1 MRLDTHPKRDWGHTS
16 CHFLVDLT
24 FWFCSFA
31 AATAIRF
38 HGDFNVI
45 MHRSMA
51 YAPAVLIGG
60 LAVASC
66 FYVSGLYSLY
76 AWHRSWRKRL
86 GIVSIC
92 LIAGAMFLLA
102 LGSLAPDG
110 RVGRGVGALGFPLAA
125 CLALTHHLVLH
136 RRSRNFRENGACI
149 ITCWEDQVEALR
161 LLALNQRTFRTLGC
175 FTSPSVELH
184 PLLTSLGSLENL
196 DEGLEAHDISRIF
209 CTQHNLRQEET
220 ARTLRRLRYSGMAI
234 SSVTEACEEIHQAI
248 PLELIDHEWLLH
260 ACGQPGYYYV
270 SKLKRL
276 GDILIAFSLGTLV
289 LPLVV
294 LCWIAVRLTSRGPGF
309 YSQVR
314 EGRFG
319 VLFHVHK
326 LRTMR
331 VDAEAN
337 GPQWSQLSGDSR
349 ITPIGHYLR
358 KFRIDELPQLW
369 NVLIGEMSFVG
380 PRPERPEF
388 TKELASQIP
397 FFRERLL
404 IRPGLTGWAQVCY
417 PYGASVDDARRKLE
431 FDLYY
436 VKHMSIS
443 LDTFVLLDTIK
454 IIVLGGASERRG
466 ASLTEFQHVH
476 RRVTE
481 EVSELRQKTV
491 RRLPDCAVLLPA
503 MID

>member
-1 MRLDTHPKRDWGHTS
+1 MRLDTHPQRDWGHTGA
-16 CHFLVDLT
+16 HFLIDLA
-24 FWFCSFA
+24 FWSLSFA

-38 HGDFNVI
+38 HGDSQLF
-45 MHRSMA
+45 MARSAA
-51 YAPAVLIGG
+51 YAPVVFIGG

-76 AWHRSWRKRL
+76 AWHRTWRKRL
-86 GIVSIC
+86 AIVAIC

-102 LGSLAPDG
+102 LGSLTPDS
-110 RVGRGVGALGFPLAA
+110 RVGRGVVALGFPLAA
-125 CLALTHHLVLH
+125 FLTLSHHQILH

-149 ITCWEDQVEALR
+149 ITCWADQVEALR
-161 LLALNQRTFRTLGC
+161 LLSLNQRIFRILGC
-175 FTSPSVELH
+175 FTARGVELH
-184 PLLTSLGSLENL
+184 PMLNSLGSLEDL
-196 DEGLEAHDISRIF
+196 DQGLEAHNISRIF

-234 SSVTEACEEIHQAI
+234 SSVTEACEEVHQAI

-276 GDILIAFSLGTLV
+276 GDVVIALTLGALA
-289 LPLVV
+289 LPLMI
-294 LCWIAVRLTSRGPGF
+294 LGWIAVRLSSKGPGI
-309 YSQVR
+309 YSQAR

-319 VLFHVHK
+319 TVFKVHK

-331 VDAEAN
+331 IDAEVN
-337 GPQWSQLSGDSR
+337 GPQWAQLSGDSR
-349 ITPIGHYLR
+349 ITPIGGFLR

-388 TKELASQIP
+388 TKHLADQIP

-417 PYGASVDDARRKLE
+417 PYGASVEDSRRKLE

-436 VKHMSIS
+436 VKHMGIS
-443 LDTFVLLDTIK
+443 LDTFILLDTIK
-454 IIVLGGASERRG
+454 IILCGGASARRG
-466 ASLTEFQHVH
+466 ANLTEFQHAH

-481 EVSELRQKTV
+481 EVAELRQRATENFHG
-491 RRLPDCAVLLPA
+491 AVLRPVT
-503 MID
+503 ID